1 MTEIMS
7 RQRVK
12 QCGREQR
19 VRRGMCCRRRNRN
32 GSGGL
37 SRLMSVRGVRTVGTG
52 RSSTRR
58 TVMTHVDGVVGDHA
72 TGVILFGS
80 QRRPRFAL
88 KHGSSSFFIGGRQF
102 SAHRP
107 AVPVD
112 GSGHI
117 VGTHSGRCST
127 RRCIAG
133 AGGRGEHV
141 IPHRVIWVF
150 GAMFLNL
157 NVRA

>member
-1 MTEIMS
+1 
-7 RQRVK
+7 
-12 QCGREQR
+12 
-19 VRRGMCCRRRNRN
+19 
-32 GSGGL
+32 
-37 SRLMSVRGVRTVGTG
+37 
-52 RSSTRR
+52 
-58 TVMTHVDGVVGDHA
+58 MTHVDGVVGDHA

-141 IPHRVIWVF
+141 IPHRVIGF
-150 GAMFLNL
+150 GATFFEF
-157 NVRA
+157 